1 MDTGRWVRGIRLWA
15 VTTPAQF
22 GRYDVAIV
30 GAGHNGLVAAAYLA
44 RAGLSVLVLE
54 RLDRVGGATV
64 SAQPFAGRQAR
75 VSRYADLVSLMPE
88 QLMAELELDVQL
100 VSRPTASYTPVVR
113 DGRHRGLLVERP
125 EGKRTRLS
133 FLELTDSSR
142 EYDTWCSFYSEVAAM
157 ARAVEP
163 TLLRPLPSEKE
174 VASQVDEATW
184 RDLVTT
190 PLGEVIEKRF
200 ADDTVRGMV
209 AAEALIGTF
218 AGLRDTSLVQNR
230 CFLYNMMGH
239 GSGEGRVPVGGMGAL
254 TDALAR
260 AAANAGA
267 EIRVGAGV
275 SAIRAGDE
283 LNEIDFDTAGGPA
296 TVQAGYVLANVA
308 PWVLH
313 ILLGEP
319 DDPETKPEG
328 AQLTINLLLDRLP
341 RLKSGID
348 PAVAFAG
355 TLHVGQDYSQLQT
368 AYEEAAEG
376 WLPATMPGQVHCHTL
391 TDPSILGDSP
401 PGTHTLSYFGLH
413 TPVSVFAQDPGGR
426 KDEAVRRAIAALDEH
441 LVDPIE
447 SVVARDA
454 HGNPCIEARIPQDL
468 ETELAMPGGHIF
480 HGGLEWP
487 WASNRARLETPDQQW
502 GVPSGLPRVFLAGAG
517 ARRGGAVSGISGH
530 NAAQAVLASR

>member
-1 MDTGRWVRGIRLWA
+1 
-15 VTTPAQF
+15 VTTPHTAF

-64 SAQPFAGRQAR
+64 TGQPFVGSPAK
-75 VSRYADLVSLMPE
+75 VSRYADLVSLMPAR
-88 QLMAELELDVQL
+88 LMTELELDVAFA
-100 VSRPTASYTPVVR
+100 SRPVSSYTPCVR
-113 DGRHRGLLVERP
+113 DGRQRGLLVENP

-142 EYDTWCSFYSEVAAM
+142 EYDAWCSFYSEVAEM
-157 ARAVEP
+157 ARAIEP
-163 TLLRPLPSEKE
+163 TLLEPLPWEKDL
-174 VASQVDEATW
+174 AAHVDEATW
-184 RDLVTT
+184 RDFVTT

-200 ADDTVRGMV
+200 ADDTVRGIV
-209 AAEALIGTF
+209 ATDALVGTYGTLLDQSLEQNRSFLYRLIGHGT
-218 AGLRDTSLVQNR
+218 GEQLVP
-230 CFLYNMMGH
+230 M
-239 GSGEGRVPVGGMGAL
+239 GGMGAL
-254 TDALAR
+254 SDALAR
-260 AAANAGA
+260 AASSAGA

-275 SAIRAGDE
+275 SAIRAGDD

-296 TVQAGYVLANVA
+296 TVEARFVLSNVA

-328 AQLTINLLLDRLP
+328 AQLKINLLLDRLP

-355 TLHVGQDYSQLQT
+355 TLHIASAYSQLQA
-368 AYEEAAEG
+368 AYDDAREG
-376 WLPATMPGQVHCHTL
+376 RLPTTIPSEVCCPSL
-391 TDPSILGDSP
+391 SDPSLLGDAP
-401 PGTHTLSYFGLH
+401 PGSHTLSILTMQ
-413 TPVSVFAQDPGGR
+413 TPASVFTPDPPGLR
-426 KDEAVRRAIAALDEH
+426 EEAVRRAIAALDEH

-447 SVVARDA
+447 SVIA
-454 HGNPCIEARIPQDL
+454 HDPEGNRCLEAKSPQDV
-468 ETELAMPGGHIF
+468 EAELAMPGGHAH
-480 HGGLEWP
+480 HGQLDWP
-487 WASNRARLETPDQQW
+487 WANNRTRLETPDQQW
-502 GVPSGLPRVFLAGAG
+502 GVPTGLPRVFLAGAG
-517 ARRGGAVSGISGH
+517 ARRGGVVSGVAGH